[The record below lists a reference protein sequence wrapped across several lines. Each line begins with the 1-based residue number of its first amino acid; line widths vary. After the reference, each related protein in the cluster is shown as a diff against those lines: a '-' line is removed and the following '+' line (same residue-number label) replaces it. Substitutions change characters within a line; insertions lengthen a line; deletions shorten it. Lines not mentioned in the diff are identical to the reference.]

1 MNELIE
7 IQRKLKAPKN
17 QRNTFGNYNYRNTED
32 ILEAVKP
39 LLAEYKCVL
48 TLSDEVKEIGTRIYV
63 MATASLTNSK
73 GQTMKT
79 TAYARE
85 AETKKGM
92 DDSQITGTA
101 SSYARKYALNGLF
114 AIDDNKDADYLPSAE
129 DIDKAVS
136 KANNAKTVDEVT
148 KIWNDFPQLHLN
160 ESFHKA
166 VTVRGRELSNNNKPK
181 ETKKNESKT
190 QQQPSLL

>member
-48 TLSDEVKEIGTRIYV
+48 TLSDEVKEIGTRVYV

-148 KIWNDFPQLHLN
+148 KIWNDYPQLHLN
-160 ESFHKA
+160 ESFRKA
-166 VTVRGRELSNNNKPK
+166 VTVRGRELSNNKPK
-181 ETKKNESKT
+181 ETKKNEPKA